1 MFIAIL
7 TDNSNNNT
15 NKHSKDNSS
24 SNNSNIVLIP
34 ILTNTMIP
42 PMSSIIPWSTCTL
55 QDFARKMSDYDR
67 KKAVDMDILRQDPL
81 DRLYVVGGYNSFRL
95 KA

>member
-1 MFIAIL
+1 
-7 TDNSNNNT
+7 
-15 NKHSKDNSS
+15 
-24 SNNSNIVLIP
+24 
-34 ILTNTMIP
+34 
-42 PMSSIIPWSTCTL
+42 MSSIIPWSTCTL

-81 DRLYVVGGYNSFRL
+81 DRLYVVGGYNPFRL